1 MTGVS
6 SKPSSLTCLKIDGDC
21 DQNLSGGCWLEC
33 LPATSPFG
41 LGFFTQWQ
49 LSINTLL
56 TRDVLIRV
64 LLPNFI
70 DQRHFNIHLHN
81 NFLPQALVSAKIP

>member
-6 SKPSSLTCLKIDGDC
+6 SKPSSLTCLKIDGDY
-21 DQNLSGGCWLEC
+21 DQNLSAGCWLEC

-56 TRDVLIRV
+56 TRDVLICV
-64 LLPNFI
+64 LLP
-70 DQRHFNIHLHN
+70 
-81 NFLPQALVSAKIP
+81 KYY